1 MPLPVAALQTFA
13 GAAYMTAAADSWQ
26 AAPQIIQRNRS
37 VVTDKIIISENQA
50 KLH

>member
-1 MPLPVAALQTFA
+1 MPLPIAALQTFA
-13 GAAYMTAAADSWQ
+13 GAAYMTAVNDSSK